1 MTLCP
6 YKWAL
11 YIGSMMALLW
21 CALALWMEWQ
31 SPAAPTADDATAD
44 GGWEARARAKAAAL
58 AAADDAD
65 GSDSDSDDE
74 AAAGLVA
81 VR

>member
-31 SPAAPTADDATAD
+31 SPSAPLDDATVD
-44 GGWEARARAKAAAL
+44 GSWEGRARAKAAAL
-58 AAADDAD
+58 AADDTD
-65 GSDSDSDDE
+65 GSASDSDDE
-74 AAAGLVA
+74 AASGLVA

>member
-21 CALALWMEWQ
+21 CALVLWMEWQ
-31 SPAAPTADDATAD
+31 SPTDPTDEKTID
-44 GGWEARARAKAAAL
+44 GSWEERARAKGAAL
-58 AAADDAD
+58 ADDDTD
-65 GSDSDSDDE
+65 GTDSDSEDE
-74 AAAGLVA
+74 ANASLVA
-81 VR
+81 AR